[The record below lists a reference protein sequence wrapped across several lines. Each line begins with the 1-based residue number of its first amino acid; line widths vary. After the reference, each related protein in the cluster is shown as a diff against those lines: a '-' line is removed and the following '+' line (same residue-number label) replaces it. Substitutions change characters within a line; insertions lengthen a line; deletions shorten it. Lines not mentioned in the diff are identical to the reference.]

1 MLKNLPK
8 TNVILQEIVE
18 NYKKATLDEL
28 WDSPEDIVEH
38 YQKDDEFQKLLDNE
52 VGINVMQFH
61 HAQILGDY
69 MDLWLNFAIDSARS
83 LLSEKINFTDEKK
96 SQFKTVAN
104 YCRGISFDILGE
116 HRMTNNP
123 KYEFEYDVVKW
134 LQDSSSLHLEH
145 FKFSKKSNI
154 EFILTDEQFRIV
166 QDNIDMYGNNPAG
179 KSQVIKR
186 LPRKFLW
193 RKPTLT

>member
-1 MLKNLPK
+1 M
-8 TNVILQEIVE
+8 
-18 NYKKATLDEL
+18 
-28 WDSPEDIVEH
+28 
-38 YQKDDEFQKLLDNE
+38 
-52 VGINVMQFH
+52 
-61 HAQILGDY
+61 
-69 MDLWLNFAIDSARS
+69 
-83 LLSEKINFTDEKK
+83 
-96 SQFKTVAN
+96 
-104 YCRGISFDILGE
+104 
-116 HRMTNNP
+116 
-123 KYEFEYDVVKW
+123 KW

-166 QDNIDMYGNNPAG
+166 QDNIDMYGDTPAG

>member
-1 MLKNLPK
+1 MIIFLKLNIV
-8 TNVILQEIVE
+8 TNFK
-18 NYKKATLDEL
+18 NATLDEL
-28 WDSPEDIVEH
+28 WDSPQDIIEH
-38 YQKDDEFQKLLDNE
+38 YQKDEEFQKLLDNE

-61 HAQILGDY
+61 HAKILGDY

-83 LLSEKINFTDEKK
+83 LLSEKINFTDEKM

-166 QDNIDMYGNNPAG
+166 QDNIDMYGDTPAG